1 MATASISLTSGDLT
15 GDPLNLNSTA
25 TLTKAGTSTALDQF
39 TGVTTVYY
47 AAATTAA
54 CIALADTGSTVLGY
68 ADTTV
73 AHKVYIKNSSS
84 GSTDFVN
91 VEIATTSIGRLYPG
105 DWCFIPWDGTNNVD
119 IDTSAAGM
127 TVEYAVLSQSAA
139 S

>member
-25 TLTKAGTSTALDQF
+25 TLTKAATTTGLDQF

-105 DWCFIPWDGTNNVD
+105 DWCFFPWDGTNNVD

>member
-1 MATASISLTSGDLT
+1 MATASISLISGDLT

-25 TLTKAGTSTALDQF
+25 TLTKAATSTALDQF
-39 TGVTTVYY
+39 TGVSTVYY

-73 AHKVYIKNSSS
+73 AHKVYIKNCSP
-84 GSTDFVN
+84 GATDFVN
-91 VEIATTSIGRLYPG
+91 VEIDTTSIGRLYPG
-105 DWCFIPWDGTNNVD
+105 DWCFFPWDGTNNVD

>member
-119 IDTSAAGM
+119 IDTSTAGM